1 MKFVTRIMAA
11 LHASGGLEIMVKN
24 VTRRPRVFIDFARNE
39 EQRIHRL
46 LVAAQYHLTDSLVT
60 SICGKILPLERV
72 RERLDSCCLD
82 GPILTHGCFRQSCP

>member
-1 MKFVTRIMAA
+1 MAA

-24 VTRRPRVFIDFARNE
+24 VTRRPRMFIDFARNE

-46 LVAAQYHLTDSLVT
+46 LVGAQYHLTDSLVT

-72 RERLDSCCLD
+72 REHLGSCRQD
-82 GPILTHGCFRQSCP
+82 GTILTYDCFRQLCP